1 MDQIRVTAVSYL
13 NTKPFLYGLLHSG
26 MEEEMSLTL
35 DVPSE
40 CARKLIEGE
49 ADLAL
54 MPVAAIPQVPRAH
67 IVSDYCI
74 GAEDE
79 VRTVCV
85 FAERPIEELTHLY
98 LDYQSRT
105 SVALVQLLLRHYWQ
119 KELILLQGLPGFE
132 RKIGGTTGALV
143 IGDRTIRLEKEMPF
157 MYDLAKAWKEWTGL
171 PFVFAAWVA
180 NKPLPDEWLA
190 RFNDALALG
199 IASVP
204 KLSLLLQPP
213 APWFDLQEYFTRYI
227 RYDLNEARRQGLDK
241 FLALVRAEALVPVS
255 SED

>member
-40 CARKLIEGE
+40 CARKLIAGE

-54 MPVAAIPQVPRAH
+54 MPVAAIPQVPRPQ

-79 VRTVCV
+79 VRTVCL

-119 KELILLQGLPGFE
+119 KELILLQGTPGFE

-157 MYDLAKAWKEWTGL
+157 MYDLAKAWKEWTDL

-190 RFNDALALG
+190 RFNAALALG
-199 IASVP
+199 IESVP

-241 FLALVRAEALVPVS
+241 FLALVRAEALVPC
-255 SED
+255 

>member
-1 MDQIRVTAVSYL
+1 MDRIRVTAVSYL

-40 CARKLIEGE
+40 CARKLIEDE

-54 MPVAAIPQVPRAH
+54 MPVAAIPQVPRPQ

-74 GAEDE
+74 GTEDE
-79 VRTVCV
+79 VRTVCL
-85 FAERPIEELTHLY
+85 FAERPIQELTHLY

-119 KELILLQGLPGFE
+119 KELTLLEGTPGFE
-132 RKIGGTTGALV
+132 RKIGGSTGALV

-157 MYDLAKAWKEWTGL
+157 AYDLARAWKEWTGL

-190 RFNDALALG
+190 RFNAALARG
-199 IASVP
+199 IESVP
-204 KLSLLLQPP
+204 KLSLLLPPP

-227 RYDLNEARRQGLDK
+227 RYDLNEARRQGLEK
-241 FLALVRAEALVPVS
+241 FLALVRAEALVPC
-255 SED
+255 

>member
-1 MDQIRVTAVSYL
+1 MDTIRVTAVSYL

-26 MEEEMSLTL
+26 MEAHMQLSL
-35 DVPSE
+35 DVPSA
-40 CARKLIEGE
+40 CARKLIEDQ

-54 MPVAAIPQVPRAH
+54 MPVAGIPQLAHAH

-85 FAERPIEELTHLY
+85 FAQRPIEALTHLY

-119 KELILLQGLPGFE
+119 KELVLLPGRPGFE
-132 RKIGGTTGALV
+132 RKIEGTTGALV
-143 IGDRTIRLEKEMPF
+143 IGDRTIALEREMPYA
-157 MYDLAKAWKEWTGL
+157 YDLARAWKDWTGL

-180 NKPLPDEWLA
+180 NKPLPHPWLE
-190 RFNDALALG
+190 RFNNALALG
-199 IASVP
+199 IQSLP
-204 KLSLLLQPP
+204 KLCLLLQPP
-213 APWFDLQEYFTRYI
+213 APHFDLHEYFTRYI
-227 RYDLNEARRQGLDK
+227 RYDLNEARRKGLDK
-241 FLALVRAEALVPVS
+241 FLTLLRQEALLTTP
-255 SED
+255 DLP